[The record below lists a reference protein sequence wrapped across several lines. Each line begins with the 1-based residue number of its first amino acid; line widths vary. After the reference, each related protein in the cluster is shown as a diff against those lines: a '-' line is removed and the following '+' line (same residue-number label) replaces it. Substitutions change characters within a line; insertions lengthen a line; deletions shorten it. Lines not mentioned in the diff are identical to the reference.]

1 MCTYAITPSS
11 LPRIQNRLL
20 FVTEANTMA
29 TATEI
34 DGFIFKVF
42 STQFSEIPKNNLAQ
56 FQMVP
61 VPRSFYRHY
70 YYIRADRDALYID
83 CGRLPIFF
91 FLSGVPK

>member
-1 MCTYAITPSS
+1 
-11 LPRIQNRLL
+11 
-20 FVTEANTMA
+20 MA

-34 DGFIFKVF
+34 DGFIFKVSF
-42 STQFSEIPKNNLAQ
+42 PLRRPRRSRSLFAQFSEIPKNNLAQ

-83 CGRLPIFF
+83 CGRLPNFF